1 MTLGD
6 DIEACKYKASTLLT
20 FFSNLVHVVFK
31 F

>member
-20 FFSNLVHVVFK
+20 FFSNLVHGGL
-31 F
+31 